1 MQPPNYFNN
10 IQRRASER
18 WDQLENDPE
27 LAGPWHQLFRQVQS
41 PRHVVS
47 ELLQNADDA
56 GAKSASV
63 RIEDNTFIFEHD
75 GGDFDHE
82 QFASLCR
89 FGFSNK
95 RNLHTIGF
103 RGVGFKSTFSL
114 GDTVEVRTQTL
125 AVSFSKKRFTHPV
138 WLDNAQPASRTVIR
152 VRIADPNRAE
162 QLRKNFAEWAQSP
175 ASLLFF
181 NNLKEL
187 TIAGQTIKR
196 QLLGDGPVESSS
208 WVTLAGGKD
217 AEKLLVLQSEAI
229 PFPAEAAE
237 EIRAERGV
245 GAEDLHLPPCRV
257 EVVLGLSEENCLYVV
272 LPTGAGLDL
281 PFSCNAPFI
290 QDPARF
296 AIKDPATSPTNR
308 WLLQRAG
315 RLVGKAMLAWVGNTA
330 LSAKDRVAAYE
341 LLKGAV
347 QFAPGLDG
355 TCSQIIVENVLA
367 ELKGQRFIL
376 TTDGKLATAAECVA
390 IPSKLFSVWETP
402 ELLTLFAPDHAHLLA
417 SEASGCVSK
426 LRSHGW
432 IAVVDSDQALRCL
445 EQSATVPCPPSWPQL
460 HALWSFVQ
468 DEIHYD
474 YGAERRRRMKILPVD
489 GSRMLHA
496 ATNVVRL
503 SSRRDQISAED
514 WKFVMDYASTV
525 NSEWLTWLAK
535 LAPKK
540 TPAWNEKTD
549 SGYSLLEELELN
561 EPSSVDLIAAQASL
575 RIFSGEE
582 PTIEDCVRMA
592 HIMAALGASIP
603 DGFRYVTKDAY
614 LRKTDHG
621 IMIDVTG
628 LIQDIVPEGWAEEH
642 LLHDDYFH
650 NFKSCTADAWKQWA
664 ASHRSKLHAFV
675 PFAGQPKRIGS
686 RSEFEKFVTSREGNK
701 PKEYRYRND
710 RFLIEDFEFPP
721 VIMQHWT
728 AQAAANPHLWATVV
742 KCLLLDPLAEWE
754 DYLDV
759 TVRQISQQGSTDT
772 LSCGSVLPS
781 WLMHLRSLHCLTDV
795 HGKLRTPP
803 ELLLRTPNTESL
815 LGIESFVE
823 AELDDSPDKKRFLKL
838 LGVRDT
844 PADADKLLARL
855 HAMSAVP
862 QPLQHLPQI
871 SRFYEA
877 LDRIVVRC
885 APAELSPI
893 KEAFTEKAIIL
904 TESGEWMSAGELSI
918 FPDEDN
924 GSPSIHPSLRI
935 LALWPR
941 VGVSERPALERT
953 IEWLNSLED
962 GAKLDAAA
970 TKRVRAALQRDPV
983 RVWNECQHWLT
994 LDSTWVAVADL
1005 KFRLTMQSLKKL
1017 GELFPAI
1024 KGATANLQMVSLEV
1038 AQFPPFASIPNLGDA
1053 VEFRVTRFVPGSST
1067 GGSKDWLSALALGLC
1082 RVKLSSD
1089 EETHRIR
1096 AVAQRLHQTEWNTF
1110 AHLDVTPYVEGAPAG
1125 EPFTPK
1131 VLWQDAKLYVASQ
1144 STVRLYKELADELAR
1159 PFNDN
1164 QIANAI
1170 AACIDRTPAFVAE
1183 YLEAHFVLDAQP
1195 ELPVQ
1200 DRRATEAT
1208 EANETD
1214 STPPSSEDSPAGAG
1228 ETTDAADAAAA
1239 ATADGD
1245 DAAAD
1250 GSDAGDGEDH
1260 DDGDDDEHEVVDEK
1274 EESKPPT
1281 PPKPSL
1287 IELYAKQRGF
1297 KFHAAEKC
1305 FTHPDGRWI
1314 EKSESPFN
1322 WEERAAGGE
1331 LITRMWVGDQK
1342 LANGI
1347 EIPAELW
1354 SLIGQQPGSTMMIIA
1369 GDDHA
1374 PCALTGQELLE
1385 LKDSRQ
1391 ITLHPARYRIVE
1403 ANQ

>member
-1 MQPPNYFNN
+1 MQPPSYFNN

-18 WDQLENDPE
+18 WDQLERDPD

-63 RIEDNTFIFEHD
+63 RVEDNVFIFEHD
-75 GGDFDHE
+75 GGDFDEE
-82 QFASLCR
+82 QFISLCR

-114 GDTVEVRTQTL
+114 GDTVEVCTQTL
-125 AVSFSKKRFTHPV
+125 AVCFKKKRFTQPV
-138 WLDNAQPASRTVIR
+138 WVNDAKPAPRTVIR
-152 VRIADPNRAE
+152 VRITDPHRAE
-162 QLRKNFAEWAQSP
+162 QLRQNFEEWAQSP

-181 NNLKEL
+181 NSLKEL
-187 TIAGQTIKR
+187 TIEGQTIKR
-196 QLLGDGPVESSS
+196 QPMGKGPVGDSS
-208 WVTLAGGKD
+208 WVKLGNGTD

-257 EVVLGLSEENCLYVV
+257 EIVLGLSEENRLYVV

-315 RLVGKAMLAWVGNTA
+315 RLAAKAMLEWLGNTD
-330 LSAKDRVAAYE
+330 LSAKERTAAYD

-355 TCSQIIVENVLA
+355 TCSQIIMENILA
-367 ELKGQRFIL
+367 ELKGQSLIL
-376 TTDGKLATAAECVA
+376 TTAGKLAKVGECVA
-390 IPSKLFSVWETP
+390 IPAELFPVWGSA
-402 ELLTLFAPDHAHLLA
+402 ELLKLFAPASNHLLA
-417 SEASGCVSK
+417 PEASVCVSK

-432 IAVVDSDQALRCL
+432 ITTVDSDGTLQSL
-445 EQSATVPCPPSWPQL
+445 EQSDTVPCPASWPQL

-468 DEIHYD
+468 DEIQYD
-474 YGAERRRRMKILPVD
+474 YSNERRRRMKIVPVD
-489 GSRMLHA
+489 GSRVLHA
-496 ATNVVRL
+496 ANNVVRL
-503 SSRRDQISAED
+503 SSRRDQLSQED

-525 NSEWLTWLAK
+525 NNEWLTWLAK

-549 SGYSLLEELELN
+549 PGYSLLEELELH

-575 RIFSGEE
+575 RIFSGDEVS
-582 PTIEDCVRMA
+582 IEDCVRMA

-603 DGFRYVTKDAY
+603 DGFRYVTRDTY
-614 LRKTDHG
+614 LRNIDHG
-621 IMIDVTG
+621 IVVDQTG
-628 LIQDIVPEGWAEEH
+628 QIQDIVPESWAEEH
-642 LLHDDYFH
+642 LLHDDYFR
-650 NFKSCTADAWKQWA
+650 NFKSCTADAWKQWS
-664 ASHRSKLHAFV
+664 ASNRSKLHAFV
-675 PFAGQPKRIGS
+675 PFTGQPKRIGS
-686 RSEFEKFVTSREGNK
+686 RSELEKFLTSREGSK

-710 RFLIEDFEFPP
+710 HFVIEDYEFPP
-721 VIMQHWT
+721 AIMQHWM
-728 AQAAANPHLWATVV
+728 AQASANPQLWATVV
-742 KCLLLDPLAEWE
+742 KCLLLDPLKEWE

-759 TVRQISQQGSTDT
+759 TVRQISQQGNPDT

-781 WLMHLRSLHCLTDV
+781 WLIHFRTVHCLTDV
-795 HGKLRTPP
+795 HGKLRNPP

-815 LGIESFVE
+815 LSIESFVE

-844 PADADKLLARL
+844 PADADKLLTRL
-855 HAMSAVP
+855 HAMSGVP
-862 QPLQHLPQI
+862 QPLQHLPQV

-893 KEAFTEKAIIL
+893 KEAFNQKAIIL
-904 TESGEWMSAGELSI
+904 TEGGEWLSAGELSI
-918 FPDEDN
+918 FPDEGN
-924 GSPSIHPSLRI
+924 ASPSIHPSLRN

-941 VGVSERPALERT
+941 IGVSERPALERT
-953 IEWLNSLED
+953 IEWLNSLES

-970 TKRVRAALQRDPV
+970 AKRVRTALQRDPV
-983 RVWNECQHWLT
+983 RIWNECQHWLT
-994 LDSTWVAVADL
+994 LDSTWVSVADL
-1005 KFRLTMQSLKKL
+1005 KYRLTMQTLMKW

-1024 KGATANLQMVSLEV
+1024 KCATANLQMLSVEI
-1038 AQFPPFASIPNLGDA
+1038 AQLPPFVAIRNLGET
-1053 VEFRVTRFVPGSST
+1053 VEFRVTQFVEAPRT
-1067 GGSKDWLSALALGLC
+1067 GGSKEWLAALALGLC
-1082 RVKLSSD
+1082 RVKFSND
-1089 EETHRIR
+1089 EETRR
-1096 AVAQRLHQTEWNTF
+1096 LRTVAQRLHQTVWSTF

-1131 VLWQDAKLYVASQ
+1131 VLWQDAKLYVAAQ
-1144 STVRLYKELADELAR
+1144 STVRLYKDLADELAR
-1159 PFNDN
+1159 PFDHK
-1164 QIANAI
+1164 QIADAI
-1170 AACIDRTPAFVAE
+1170 SACIDRTPEFVAE
-1183 YLEAHFVLDAQP
+1183 YLEAHFELDAQP
-1195 ELPVQ
+1195 ELPAQ
-1200 DRRATEAT
+1200 STESTEAT
-1208 EANETD
+1208 DKDAKE
-1214 STPPSSEDSPAGAG
+1214 STAPSAEGGAQSDGAG
-1228 ETTDAADAAAA
+1228 DAADAADAAAP
-1239 ATADGD
+1239 TEG
-1245 DAAAD
+1245 DAAAGD
-1250 GSDAGDGEDH
+1250 GGDAGDGEDH
-1260 DDGDDDEHEVVDEK
+1260 DDGDDDEQEVTDEK
-1274 EESKPPT
+1274 KESKPPT

-1287 IELYAKQRGF
+1287 IEVYAKQRGF
-1297 KFHAAEKC
+1297 RFHATEKC

-1331 LITRMWVGDQK
+1331 LVSRMWVTDQK
-1342 LANGI
+1342 LANGV
-1347 EIPAELW
+1347 EIAAELW
-1354 SLIGQQPGSTMMIIA
+1354 TLFGQQPGSTTMVVV
-1369 GDDHA
+1369 GEDHA

-1403 ANQ
+1403 NQ

>member
-1 MQPPNYFNN
+1 MQPPSYFNN

-18 WDQLENDPE
+18 WDQLESDPE

-63 RIEDNTFIFEHD
+63 RIESDTFIFEHD
-75 GGDFDHE
+75 GNDFDQE

-114 GDTVEVRTQTL
+114 SDTVEVRTQTL

-138 WLDNAQPASRTVIR
+138 WLNDARPAPRTVIR
-152 VRIADPNRAE
+152 VRITDPNRAE
-162 QLRKNFAEWAQSP
+162 QLRKNFDEWAQSP

-181 NNLKEL
+181 NSLKEL
-187 TIAGQTIKR
+187 TIEGQTIKR
-196 QLLGDGPVESSS
+196 QVLGDGPLANSS
-208 WVTLAGGKD
+208 WVTLAGGTD
-217 AEKLLVLQSEAI
+217 AERLLVLQSEAI

-257 EVVLGLSEENCLYVV
+257 EIVLGLSEENRLYVV

-315 RLVGKAMLAWVGNTA
+315 RLVGKALLEWIGNTA
-330 LSAKDRVAAYE
+330 LSAKERVAAYE

-355 TCSQIIVENVLA
+355 TCSQIIMENVLA
-367 ELKGQRFIL
+367 ELKGQNFIL
-376 TTDGKLATAAECVA
+376 TTDGKLARASECVA
-390 IPSKLFSVWETP
+390 IPGELFSVWESA
-402 ELLTLFAPDHAHLLA
+402 ELLKLFAPASNHLLA
-417 SEASGCVSK
+417 SEASVCVSK

-432 IAVVDSDQALRCL
+432 ITSVDSDAALQSL
-445 EQSATVPCPPSWPQL
+445 EQSDTVPCPASWPQL

-468 DEIHYD
+468 DAIQYD
-474 YGAERRRRMKILPVD
+474 YTNERRRRMKIVPVD
-489 GSRMLHA
+489 GSRVLHA
-496 ATNVVRL
+496 ANNVVRL
-503 SSRRDQISAED
+503 SSRRDQLSAED
-514 WKFVMDYASTV
+514 WKFVMDYASTM
-525 NSEWLTWLAK
+525 NSEWLTWLVK

-549 SGYSLLEELELN
+549 SGYGLLEELELN
-561 EPSSVDLIAAQASL
+561 EPSSVDLIAALASL
-575 RIFSGEE
+575 RIFSGDE
-582 PTIEDCVRMA
+582 PSIEDCVRMA

-603 DGFRYVTKDAY
+603 DGFRYVTKDTY
-614 LRKTDHG
+614 LRNVDHG
-621 IMIDVTG
+621 IIIDVG
-628 LIQDIVPEGWAEEH
+628 GQIQDIVPESWAEEH
-642 LLHDDYFH
+642 LLHDDYFRD
-650 NFKSCTADAWKQWA
+650 FKSCTADAWKQWA
-664 ASHRSKLHAFV
+664 ASNRSKLHAFV

-686 RSEFEKFVTSREGNK
+686 RSEFEKFLTSREGSK

-710 RFLIEDFEFPP
+710 RFLIEDYEFPP

-728 AQAAANPHLWATVV
+728 TQASTNPALWATVV
-742 KCLLLDPLAEWE
+742 KCLLLDPLGEWE

-855 HAMSAVP
+855 HAMSGVP

-893 KEAFTEKAIIL
+893 KEAFNQKAIIL

-924 GSPSIHPSLRI
+924 GSSSIHPSLRN

-953 IEWLNSLED
+953 IEWLNSLES

-1005 KFRLTMQSLKKL
+1005 KYRLTMQSLKKL

-1024 KGATANLQMVSLEV
+1024 KSATANLQMLSLEV

-1053 VEFRVTRFVPGSST
+1053 VEFRVTRFVPGSNL
-1067 GGSKDWLSALALGLC
+1067 GGPKEWLSALALGLC

-1096 AVAQRLHQTEWNTF
+1096 SIAQRLHQTEWNTF

-1170 AACIDRTPAFVAE
+1170 AACIDRTPEFVAE
-1183 YLEAHFVLDAQP
+1183 YLEAHFVLDAQL
-1195 ELPVQ
+1195 ELPAP
-1200 DRRATEAT
+1200 ATEPTGQAETAT
-1208 EANETD
+1208 KESAA
-1214 STPPSSEDSPAGAG
+1214 PIG
-1228 ETTDAADAAAA
+1228 ETSAQSDGAVDAVDAAAPA
-1239 ATADGD
+1239 EGG
-1245 DAAAD
+1245 AAADD
-1250 GSDAGDGEDH
+1250 GSDAGDGEVH
-1260 DDGDDDEHEVVDEK
+1260 DDGDDDEKEIAGEK

-1287 IELYAKQRGF
+1287 IEVYAKQRGF
-1297 KFHAAEKC
+1297 RFHAAEKC
-1305 FTHPDGRWI
+1305 FTHQDGRWI

-1331 LITRMWVGDQK
+1331 LVSRMWVADQK
-1342 LANGI
+1342 LANGV

-1354 SLIGQQPGSTMMIIA
+1354 SLISQQPDSTMMIIV

-1385 LKDSRQ
+1385 LKESRQ

-1403 ANQ
+1403 NQ

>member
-1 MQPPNYFNN
+1 MQSPSYFNN
-10 IQRRASER
+10 IRRRASER

-63 RIEDNTFIFEHD
+63 RIEGDAFIFEHD
-75 GGDFDHE
+75 GDDFDHE

-125 AVSFSKKRFTHPV
+125 AVCFKKKRFTEPE
-138 WLDNAQPASRTVIR
+138 WLNDARPAQRTVIR
-152 VRIADPNRAE
+152 VRITDPNRVA
-162 QLRKNFAEWAQSP
+162 QLRKNFEEWAQSP

-181 NNLKEL
+181 KSLKEL
-187 TIAGQTIKR
+187 TIEGQTIKR
-196 QLLGDGPVESSS
+196 QPLNKGPVADSS
-208 WVTLAGGKD
+208 WVKLVGNGD
-217 AEKLLVLQSEAI
+217 DEKLLVVQSEAI
-229 PFPAEAAE
+229 PFQAEAAD
-237 EIRAERGV
+237 EIRSERGV

-257 EVVLGLSEENCLYVV
+257 EIVLGLSGENRLYVV

-315 RLVGKAMLAWVGNTA
+315 RLAGKAMLEWLGNTD
-330 LSAKDRVAAYE
+330 LSAKERIAAYD

-355 TCSQIIVENVLA
+355 TCSQIMLENILA
-367 ELKGQRFIL
+367 ELKGQSLIL
-376 TTDGKLATAAECVA
+376 TTDGKLAKAGECVA
-390 IPSKLFSVWETP
+390 IPAELFTVWESAELLKLFAS
-402 ELLTLFAPDHAHLLA
+402 ASNHLLA
-417 SEASGCVSK
+417 PEASVCVSK

-432 IAVVDSDQALRCL
+432 ITTVDSDGALRSL
-445 EQSATVPCPPSWPQL
+445 EQSDTVPCPASWPQL

-468 DEIHYD
+468 DEIQYD
-474 YGAERRRRMKILPVD
+474 YSNERRRRMKIVPVD
-489 GSRMLHA
+489 GSRVLHA
-496 ATNVVRL
+496 ANNVVRL
-503 SSRRDQISAED
+503 SSRRDQLSPED
-514 WKFVMDYASTV
+514 WKFVTDYASTV
-525 NSEWLTWLAK
+525 NNEWLTWLAK
-535 LAPKK
+535 RAPKK

-549 SGYSLLEELELN
+549 SGYSLLEELELH
-561 EPSSVDLIAAQASL
+561 EASSVDLIAAQASL
-575 RIFSGEE
+575 RIFSGDEVS
-582 PTIEDCVRMA
+582 IEDCVRVA
-592 HIMAALGASIP
+592 HIMAALGATIP
-603 DGFRYVTKDAY
+603 DGFRYVTRDTY
-614 LRKTDHG
+614 LRNTDHG
-621 IMIDVTG
+621 IVVDVNG
-628 LIQDIVPEGWAEEH
+628 QIQDIVPESWAEEH

-650 NFKSCTADAWKQWA
+650 NFKSCSADTWKQWA
-664 ASHRSKLHAFV
+664 VSNRSKLHTFV
-675 PFAGQPKRIGS
+675 PLAGQPKRISS
-686 RSEFEKFVTSREGNK
+686 RSELEKFLTNREGSK
-701 PKEYRYRND
+701 PKEYRYKND
-710 RFLIEDFEFPP
+710 RFLIEDYDYPP
-721 VIMQHWT
+721 AIMQHWT
-728 AQAAANPHLWATVV
+728 TQASANPEIWATVV
-742 KCLLLDPLAEWE
+742 KCLLLDPLGEWE
-754 DYLDV
+754 DYLNV
-759 TVRQISQQGSTDT
+759 AVRQISQQGSTDT

-781 WLMHLRSLHCLTDV
+781 WLLHLRTVHCLTDV

-844 PADADKLLARL
+844 PADPDKLLTRL
-855 HAMSAVP
+855 HAMSGVP

-885 APAELSPI
+885 APTDLIPI
-893 KEAFTEKAIIL
+893 NEAFNRKALIL

-924 GSPSIHPSLRI
+924 GSPSIHPSLRN

-953 IEWLNSLED
+953 IEWLKSLES
-962 GAKLDAAA
+962 GTKLDAAA
-970 TKRVRAALQRDPV
+970 TKRVRAALQRDPI
-983 RVWNECQHWLT
+983 RIWNECQHWLT
-994 LDSTWVAVADL
+994 LDSAWVAVADL
-1005 KFRLTMQSLKKL
+1005 KYRLTMQSLKKL
-1017 GELFPAI
+1017 GELFPAV
-1024 KGATANLQMVSLEV
+1024 KSATANLQMLSLEV
-1038 AQFPPFASIPNLGDA
+1038 AQFPPFVSIRNLGDA
-1053 VEFRVTRFVPGSST
+1053 VEFLVTQFVPGSSAS
-1067 GGSKDWLSALALGLC
+1067 GPKDWLAALAIGLC
-1082 RVKLSSD
+1082 RAKLSND
-1089 EETHRIR
+1089 EETRRIR

-1131 VLWQDAKLYVASQ
+1131 VLWQDATLYVASQ
-1144 STVRLYKELADELAR
+1144 STVRIYKELADELAR

-1170 AACIDRTPAFVAE
+1170 AACIDRTPEFVTE
-1183 YLEAHFVLDAQP
+1183 YLEAHFELDAQP

-1200 DRRATEAT
+1200 KDEPTQSA
-1208 EANETD
+1208 ETAAKD
-1214 STPPSSEDSPAGAG
+1214 SDAPHSDVGAQPDGAG
-1228 ETTDAADAAAA
+1228 DAADADGAAP
-1239 ATADGD
+1239 TEG
-1245 DAAAD
+1245 DAAASE
-1250 GSDAGDGEDH
+1250 GSDDGDGEEH
-1260 DDGDDDEHEVVDEK
+1260 DDDSDDDEQEEK
-1274 EESKPPT
+1274 EEPKSPA

-1287 IELYAKQRGF
+1287 IEIYAKQRGF
-1297 KFHAAEKC
+1297 RFHAAEKC

-1314 EKSESPFN
+1314 EKAESPFN

-1331 LITRMWVGDQK
+1331 LISCMWVTEQK
-1342 LANGI
+1342 LANGV
-1347 EIPAELW
+1347 EIAAELW
-1354 SLIGQQPGSTMMIIA
+1354 TLIGQQPDSTMMVVV
-1369 GDDHA
+1369 GDNHA
-1374 PCALTGQELLE
+1374 PCSLTGQELLD

-1403 ANQ
+1403 AHQ